1 MNTRN
6 ILYGLTQK
14 AQVFHFYNCCPT
26 LTLTQNLFPKL
37 YSAKDSTMS
46 QVVYLSHGFFLY
58 GKFHLTTEKMYDSW
72 SVEDLV
78 FFLTFLKFSEQ
89 ISCFSAIDTGTCL
102 LIRSDTIC
110 SNLNFKDDSISKW
123 NFWEVISSWGWRLH
137 EKVSVLTTE
146 ALERSQASFYHMR
159 TQQESPSFEPG
170 RELSPKCDYAYLA
183 LVLDSQPPEP

>member
-1 MNTRN
+1 
-6 ILYGLTQK
+6 
-14 AQVFHFYNCCPT
+14 
-26 LTLTQNLFPKL
+26 
-37 YSAKDSTMS
+37 
-46 QVVYLSHGFFLY
+46 
-58 GKFHLTTEKMYDSW
+58 MYDSW

-183 LVLDSQPPEP
+183 LVLDSQPPEPWEMYFCCPWATKFVTFYCGSLSKVTGKGSNTGIFSELMQ